1 MPNVKRKSTITP
13 AQIIAAR
20 GVRTQAQAA
29 TLLGLSLRQFRNYE
43 KGVTAMHE
51 AYFKLLAQQ
60 QPKETT

>member
-1 MPNVKRKSTITP
+1 MPNVKRKSAVTP

-29 TLLGLSLRQFRNYE
+29 TLLGVSLRQFRNYE

-51 AYFKLLAQQ
+51 AYFKALDA